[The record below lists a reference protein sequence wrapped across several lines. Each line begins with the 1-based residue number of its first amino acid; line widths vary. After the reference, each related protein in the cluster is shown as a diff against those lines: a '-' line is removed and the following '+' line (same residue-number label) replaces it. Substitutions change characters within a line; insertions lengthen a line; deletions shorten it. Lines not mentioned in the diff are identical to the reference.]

1 MAPTWTSLWYKYP
14 FFSDFQFLANCEPE
28 TDTEELLWVNNNYYK
43 TFDDDDCDND
53 DDDFTEKCSENV
65 KVATSPAI
73 SGTSTGSTTSS
84 RSCGSTYDVEPNKC
98 AKDQVLSLLSE
109 YCHSKVLNLDYL
121 LGLSSQPFSS
131 TCTTSGSTTSGSKTQ
146 LSTTTPRITQPR
158 IKTTDLKRP
167 HLLSGR
173 STPPPPEDF
182 NFTKKRL
189 QPENLA
195 ANSNSATPMLSP
207 SGSSTSSTSTCTGT
221 SGSTTGSTAS
231 KVMLRLHSAKM
242 IGLKDLINSEKLN
255 TNAIQ
260 LQLTALSQVNTSSK
274 NEFGKLN
281 SSFELSEGGGRPKR
295 SRRE

>member
-1 MAPTWTSLWYKYP
+1 MHSALKTEKIVQYQIFGYFPLNFT
-14 FFSDFQFLANCEPE
+14 FFGFQFLAHCEPE

-43 TFDDDDCDND
+43 TFDDCDDD

-65 KVATSPAI
+65 KVATSPAA
-73 SGTSTGSTTSS
+73 SGTSTGTSS
-84 RSCGSTYDVEPNKC
+84 GSGINRTGSTYDVEPNKC

-121 LGLSSQPFSS
+121 LGLSSQPFS
-131 TCTTSGSTTSGSKTQ
+131 Q
-146 LSTTTPRITQPR
+146 LSTTPRLTQPR
-158 IKTTDLKRP
+158 ITTTDLKRP

-173 STPPPPEDF
+173 STSSPPP
-182 NFTKKRL
+182 T
-189 QPENLA
+189 
-195 ANSNSATPMLSP
+195 TPMLSP
-207 SGSSTSSTSTCTGT
+207 SGSSTSSTSTCTT

-274 NEFGKLN
+274 NNEFGNFGRN
-281 SSFELSEGGGRPKR
+281 SSFELSEERGGRPKR
-295 SRRE
+295 SRREY